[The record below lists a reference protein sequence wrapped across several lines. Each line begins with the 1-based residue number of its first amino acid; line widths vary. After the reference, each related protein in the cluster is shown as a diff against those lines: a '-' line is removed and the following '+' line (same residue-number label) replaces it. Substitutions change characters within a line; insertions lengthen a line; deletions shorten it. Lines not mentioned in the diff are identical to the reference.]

1 MEDNQPNSF
10 QESVGIDGRTKM
22 YKETVAR
29 IEQARKL
36 RESRKNS
43 VNENKYDGLYDDGS
57 GKGAFVPEPILSKQ
71 SKMESR
77 DIVSN
82 AMKMVEMY
90 RKLREEKKKTIM
102 GAKKESVQ
110 SEPIKDDKKLT
121 RGQMVDAIGMNSN
134 GKFEVN
140 EEELSSKQ
148 KAYRAFFEKALKK
161 FGKKSPADM
170 DDGEKKKFFN
180 YVKLNWKG

>member
-1 MEDNQPNSF
+1 MNDEKNINQ
-10 QESVGIDGRTKM
+10 EKIDGRTKM
-22 YKETVAR
+22 YRDTVSR
-29 IEQARKL
+29 LEHNRRL
-36 RESRKNS
+36 REERKRS
-43 VNENKYDGLYDDGS
+43 MTTKNEN
-57 GKGAFVPEPILSKQ
+57 
-71 SKMESR
+71 
-77 DIVSN
+77 IVAN

-161 FGKKSPADM
+161 FGKKSPAAM
-170 DDGEKKKFFN
+170 DDGEKKKFFD
-180 YVKLNWKG
+180 YVKSNWKG